1 MKRISILLAFIVV
14 MSFNIVASSIASIY
28 SITLTQVENREK
40 KRDLPVKGHRTPA
53 RPIPCTVSENGI
65 ELAIGADDIIS
76 YELWDADGEICLGVY
91 YDDIDAANHIFSTP
105 GEYQLVIEA
114 GDYYYIGY
122 INSL

>member
-1 MKRISILLAFIVV
+1 MKRISILLAFIVS
-14 MSFNIVASSIASIY
+14 MGFNIVASSIATIY
-28 SITLTQVENREK
+28 SITLTQVENQKRE
-40 KRDLPVKGHRTPA
+40 RDLPVKGHRAPA

-65 ELAIGADDIIS
+65 EFAIGADDIIS
-76 YELWDADGEICLGVY
+76 YELWNADGEICLGVY
-91 YDDIDAANHIFSTP
+91 SDDIDAANHIFSTP